1 LVGTNTNKE
10 TAKEAWASLFLRN
23 IGVDHERKVHASILH
38 QEFDSLQFEAGEM
51 VDDFGDHINRLI
63 MQLAVLDVK
72 YTEKE
77 TVR

>member
-1 LVGTNTNKE
+1 LVGTNTNKA

-23 IGVDHERKVHASILH
+23 IGVDHVRNVHASILH

-63 MQLAVLDVK
+63 MQLAVLNIR